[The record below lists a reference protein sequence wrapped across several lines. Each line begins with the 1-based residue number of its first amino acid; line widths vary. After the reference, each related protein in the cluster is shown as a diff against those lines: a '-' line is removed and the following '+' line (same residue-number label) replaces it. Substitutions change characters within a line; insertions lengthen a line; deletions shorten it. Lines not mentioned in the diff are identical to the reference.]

1 LGFNIEGF
9 FDISTDFPY
18 DEEKQSFIDH
28 MNSLK
33 EMTVQEQTLYKKW
46 KEWNYDP
53 YGMTQKGTKID
64 LAKKQ
69 LWMPKDINDLEGTFE
84 EIKSI
89 IPIAIPVKQGDAK
102 ANDAWSVTR
111 RLIHT
116 MEFTAN
122 PGRNLK
128 FYVKDKTT
136 NKILGLI
143 CLGSDVIAL
152 RVRDK
157 WIGWSKENRLDGG
170 LLNHTAIATTICS
183 TQPFGYNFLGGK
195 LIATMVNSKVV
206 RDEWEKVYN
215 QKLVGFTTTS
225 LYGIHSMYN
234 GIPHWKGL
242 GESTGR
248 IGLKPDDEYYDKWH
262 EWIKENRAEEYKK
275 KIESKG
281 GKSGPVTGIKQR
293 ILSIILNEIG
303 ISQTKYQHG
312 FKRGVFFSE
321 LYDNTRPFLRG
332 EIKEDELVLKKRLEN
347 DVDGITKWWCKK
359 GLKRYFKLYE
369 QNRLKPEMLFYAD
382 MIGKSWEEAK
392 EKYLGEV
399 GR

>member
-1 LGFNIEGF
+1 MAFEDF
-9 FDISTDFPY
+9 FDEVKFDY
-18 DEEKQSFIDH
+18 DVEKKKFIDN
-28 MNSLK
+28 MNYLQTMSV
-33 EMTVQEQTLYKKW
+33 EEQTLYKKW
-46 KEWNYDP
+46 QEFNKDV
-53 YGMTQKGTKID
+53 YGMT
-64 LAKKQ
+64 KKASKFER
-69 LWMPKDINDLEGTFE
+69 LDNSIWMPTDIYNE
-84 EIKSI
+84 ELTVNEIESLN
-89 IPIAIPVKQGDAK
+89 PIVEYVEQGNASD
-102 ANDAWSVTR
+102 NENWTLLR

-122 PGRNLK
+122 PGRNIK
-128 FYVKDKTT
+128 FYVKDETT

-143 CLGSDVIAL
+143 CLGSDVISIK
-152 RVRDK
+152 VRDK
-157 WIGWSKENRLDGG
+157 WIGWTKKDKLEDG
-170 LLNHTAIATTICS
+170 LLNHTAICSTICS
-183 TQPFGYNFLGGK
+183 TQPLGYNFLGGK

-206 RDEWEKVYN
+206 REEWEKIYG
-215 QKLVGFTTTS
+215 QKLVGFSTTS

-262 EWIKENRAEEYKK
+262 DWVKKNRADEYEK
-275 KIESKG
+275 KIKSKG

-293 ILSIILNEIG
+293 ILSIIFKEIG
-303 ISQTKYQHG
+303 ISQSKYQHG

-321 LYDNTRPFLRG
+321 IYDNTRPFLRG

-347 DVDGITKWWCKK
+347 DVDGIKNWWMKK
-359 GLKRYFKLYE
+359 GLKRYFKLHE
-369 QNRLKPEMLFYAD
+369 QKRLKPEMLFYAD
-382 MIGKSWEEAK
+382 LIGASWDKTK